1 MMSTTASLTGY
12 FGLRELIFCALFLAT
27 VFYVKY
33 LRRYKDYWKKQNV
46 VHEEFDLSW
55 APISNMLKEPIHEI
69 DMNRHRKYG
78 KVFGAFEGLHPTLF
92 LSDPDLIKL
101 VLVKHFNDLPDR
113 RTVTLNDPILDN
125 MMTIVCAERWR
136 KIRPAASPAFTAGK
150 LRKMNI
156 IIHDCARI
164 TAEHL
169 MGLAEDGKDLN
180 PKEFFGHY
188 TLDVIT
194 RCVLGARLGSHT
206 AQADEFVAKS
216 QAAFALK
223 PMPAVVLFC
232 RYSGRHATMHRM
244 TTLCLQFTSGRCF
257 HSSQRC
263 YGCASSALKHS
274 SSLKFLPKCHRVTYF
289 LFFFFNYYLNFSTRN
304 IPFGAVCIQINKCH
318 LCFPQKHQ
326 DFLQLMVDAQ
336 DSKMQV
342 CAEGPQNAEEKLYN
356 PGAEQAVER
365 TASAKALTEE
375 EALSQCVAF
384 FIAGLDATSSALAF
398 TFYLLALH
406 PDVQQKLREEVDRC
420 FEENGEEPSLDDV
433 SKLKYLNCIIS
444 ESLRM
449 YPPAVRVER
458 TACQDVTLGDTGINL
473 SKGCAVVIPVYAM
486 HHDPEYFPDPEKFDP
501 ERFSDENIGSIQ
513 PYSYLPFG
521 AGPRNCIGMRFA
533 LQALRMC
540 LFHVVRSVELLRT
553 EKTKVPLKMVTTFS
567 LLTAEDITI
576 GVKNR
581 NL

>member
-1 MMSTTASLTGY
+1 M
-12 FGLRELIFCALFLAT
+12 
-27 VFYVKY
+27 
-33 LRRYKDYWKKQNV
+33 
-46 VHEEFDLSW
+46 HEEFDLSW

-113 RTVTLNDPILDN
+113 KTVTLNDPILDN

-180 PKEFFGHY
+180 PKKFFGHY

-223 PMPAVVLFC
+223 PMPAVVLFF
-232 RYSGRHATMHRM
+232 YIWTLFPFI
-244 TTLCLQFTSGRCF
+244 TTLLRLRVFSPETFVFLKNFCLNVIEKRKLS
-257 HSSQRC
+257 
-263 YGCASSALKHS
+263 
-274 SSLKFLPKCHRVTYF
+274 PE
-289 LFFFFNYYLNFSTRN
+289 
-304 IPFGAVCIQINKCH
+304 
-318 LCFPQKHQ
+318 KHQ

-384 FIAGLDATSSALAF
+384 FIAGLDATSSAVAF